1 MAPFV
6 ENENNE
12 DAAEQAIRDHLALY
26 IEHEYTEEM
35 YREHAGDIFALLH
48 NRYVIEHPEIAVR
61 RLNTYRAVIVE
72 YVHQIPLFEI
82 EGFGM

>member
-6 ENENNE
+6 ENENNRNALE
-12 DAAEQAIRDHLALY
+12 DAIQAHLALY
-26 IEHEYTEEM
+26 VEHEYTEEM
-35 YREHAGDIFALLH
+35 YRDHAVDIFALLH
-48 NRYVIEHPEIAVR
+48 NHYAIEIPEVAVR
-61 RLNTYRAVIVE
+61 RLNSYRAVIVE